1 MSNLVLY
8 RKYRPQTFAEV
19 VGQEHVVR
27 TITNAVLSGM
37 LSHAYLFT
45 GPKGSGKTTI
55 ARILAKVV
63 NCQNPK
69 DTAKNSRAANR
80 QAVSS
85 CEPCNKCAS
94 CLEIMAG
101 NSMDL
106 IEIDAASHRG
116 IDEMKELK
124 QGIKFVPT
132 KSQYRVF
139 IIDEAHQ
146 LTKEAANALLKTLE
160 EPPPHAIFVLATT
173 EIHKMIPTI
182 ISRCQRFDFR
192 KLCIEEIV
200 KKLDFI
206 CKKEKI
212 EIEKPALELIALNS
226 GGAMRDAEGF
236 LDQAITFSSAAKKEI
251 KANDIKDLLGLV
263 EINLVNDFFDFICAK
278 KPAKAIEFLNEI
290 IDKGSDVQEFS
301 KSLVNYLRQG
311 IILKVSGLK
320 DIDNQSPI
328 IVGLTKEEFQK
339 LQKQTAGLKEDELHR
354 IINLFMDAE
363 NKIKY
368 SSIPQLP
375 LELAAIESCGVV

>member
-19 VGQEHVVR
+19 VGQEHVVK
-27 TITNAVLSGM
+27 TITNAVSSGM

-55 ARILAKVV
+55 ARMLAKVV
-63 NCQNPK
+63 NCKNPISS
-69 DTAKNSRAANR
+69 KNLI
-80 QAVSS
+80 SS

-116 IDEMKELK
+116 IDEMRELK

-160 EPPPHAIFVLATT
+160 EPPAHAIFVLATT

-192 KLCIEEIV
+192 KLTIEEIV
-200 KKLDFI
+200 KKLNFI
-206 CKKEKI
+206 CEKEKI
-212 EIEKPALELIALNS
+212 KIEKPALELIALNS

-236 LDQAITFSSAAKKEI
+236 LDQAITFSIANKKEI

-263 EINLVNDFFDFICAK
+263 EINLVSNFFDFICAK

-290 IDKGSDVQEFS
+290 IDKGSDVQEFA

-311 IILKVSGLK
+311 IILKVSELK
-320 DIDNQSPI
+320 DIDNQIPV

-354 IINLFMDAE
+354 VINLFMDAE